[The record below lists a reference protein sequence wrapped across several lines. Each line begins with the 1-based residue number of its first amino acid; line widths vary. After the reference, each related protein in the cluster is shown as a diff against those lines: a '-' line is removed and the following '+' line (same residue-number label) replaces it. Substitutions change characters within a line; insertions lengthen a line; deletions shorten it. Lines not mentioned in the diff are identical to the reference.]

1 MPDESL
7 TPLES
12 LAVTLYDIGA
22 VQFGKFK
29 LHSGKKSRVYLD
41 LRVLVSFPAAL
52 RQVASAYRT
61 VLEWLDFDVIAAT
74 PLAGLPIG
82 TAIAL
87 DMNRPLI
94 YPRKTAKSY
103 GTGKAIEGMYT
114 IGDTAAVV
122 DDLVTS
128 GDSIIQMIAA
138 LKAGGLRATDAVVL
152 IDREQGGVE
161 NLHAE
166 GYRLH
171 AIMSL
176 SYLLSVLLEQERI
189 SEKKYNKAVKSL
201 RK

>member
-1 MPDESL
+1 MSDESL
-7 TPLES
+7 TPLEE
-12 LAVTLYDIGA
+12 LAVTLYEIGA

-29 LHSGKKSRVYLD
+29 LHSGKKSRIYLD
-41 LRVLVSFPAAL
+41 LRVLVSHPEVL
-52 RQVASAYRT
+52 RQVAGAYHS
-61 VLEWLDFDVIAAT
+61 VLDRLEFDVLAAT

-103 GTGKAIEGMYT
+103 GTGKGIEGFYA
-114 IGDTAAVV
+114 IGDTAVII

-128 GDSIIQMIAA
+128 GDSIHQTIAA
-138 LKAGGLRATDAVVL
+138 LKAGGLGVTDAVVL
-152 IDREQGGVE
+152 IDRDQGGAE
-161 NLHAE
+161 NLREE

-176 SYLLSVLLEQERI
+176 PYLLSVLREQELI
-189 SEKKYNKAVKSL
+189 GEKKYRKILKSL
-201 RK
+201 A

>member
-1 MPDESL
+1 MSDKSL

-12 LAVTLYDIGA
+12 LAVTLYEIGA

-29 LHSGKKSRVYLD
+29 LHSGRKSRVYLD
-41 LRVLVSFPAAL
+41 LRVLASYPEAL
-52 RQVASAYRT
+52 REVAGAYRS
-61 VLEWLDFDVIAAT
+61 VLEWLDYNVIAAT

-87 DMNRPLI
+87 DMNQPLI

-103 GTGKAIEGMYT
+103 GTGKGIEGVYT
-114 IGDTAAVV
+114 VGDTAVVV

-128 GDSIIQMIAA
+128 GDSIVQTIAA
-138 LKAGGLRATDAVVL
+138 LKAGGLRVTDAVVL
-152 IDREQGGVE
+152 IDREQGGAE
-161 NLHAE
+161 TLRSE

-176 SYLLSVLLEQERI
+176 PYLLDVLLEQGHI
-189 SEKKYNKAVKSL
+189 GEKKYLKTIKSIN
-201 RK
+201 

>member
-1 MPDESL
+1 MSDNSL

-41 LRVLVSFPAAL
+41 MRVLASFPEAL
-52 RQVASAYRT
+52 REVAGAYRT
-61 VLEWLDFDVIAAT
+61 VLEWLEYDVIAAT

-87 DMNRPLI
+87 DMNQPLI

-103 GTGKAIEGMYT
+103 GTGKAIEGVYT
-114 IGDTAAVV
+114 VGDTAIVI

-128 GDSIIQMIAA
+128 GDSIVQTIAA
-138 LKAGGLRATDAVVL
+138 LKAGGLRVTDAVVL
-152 IDREQGGVE
+152 IDREQGGAE
-161 NLHAE
+161 ALREE

-171 AIMSL
+171 SIMSL
-176 SYLLSVLLEQERI
+176 PYLLNVLLEQEQI
-189 SEKKYNKAVKSL
+189 GEKKYNKTLKSISS
-201 RK
+201 